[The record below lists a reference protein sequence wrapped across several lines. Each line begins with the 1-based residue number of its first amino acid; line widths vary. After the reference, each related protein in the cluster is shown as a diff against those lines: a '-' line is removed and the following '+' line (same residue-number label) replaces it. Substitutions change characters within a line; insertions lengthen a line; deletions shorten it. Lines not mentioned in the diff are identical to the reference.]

1 MGDTHVFV
9 KFASAI
15 NIDIAAT
22 LTIVDR
28 RVSVSTGRAE
38 KSYCIDLTSGKVA
51 ALRPDT
57 DNVHWMKRPV
67 YNTGAC
73 RLQGVIK
80 VTPPTWS
87 RFVHFHMVFQNPY
100 RFSFNLGDSWKN
112 VAKGRHALSTYCLF
126 FPPFSPVE
134 TISTSLRAS
143 LYHHI
148 PVLSVF
154 SHVSCHIFSVVVRPS
169 QSRSPPLLFPGTTT
183 SIIFLDKLSSSL
195 LLTCPYQCNR
205 FCLRNMDIMF
215 VKTK

>member
-1 MGDTHVFV
+1 MGDTQVFV

-57 DNVHWMKRPV
+57 DNVRWMKRPV

-87 RFVHFHMVFQNPY
+87 RFVHFHMVFNKPY
-100 RFSFNLGDSWKN
+100 RYSFNLGDSWKN
-112 VAKGRHALSTYCLF
+112 VAKGRHTLSTLCLF

-134 TISTSLRAS
+134 TISTSLWA
-143 LYHHI
+143 
-148 PVLSVF
+148 VF
-154 SHVSCHIFSVVVRPS
+154 TIIFQYCLFSVMSAVISSRLWSVHLILGRPLFSSPVRPRPS
-169 QSRSPPLLFPGTTT
+169 FFLISCLLLF
-183 SIIFLDKLSSSL
+183 S
-195 LLTCPYQCNR
+195 
-205 FCLRNMDIMF
+205 
-215 VKTK
+215 